1 LAAAAEVAAA
11 VAVAVETI
19 TSLVCFPIEN
29 CKKYIF
35 TVRINSNKFTV
46 NHGSR
51 DVKR

>member
-11 VAVAVETI
+11 VAVETI
-19 TSLVCFPIEN
+19 SSLVCFPIEN